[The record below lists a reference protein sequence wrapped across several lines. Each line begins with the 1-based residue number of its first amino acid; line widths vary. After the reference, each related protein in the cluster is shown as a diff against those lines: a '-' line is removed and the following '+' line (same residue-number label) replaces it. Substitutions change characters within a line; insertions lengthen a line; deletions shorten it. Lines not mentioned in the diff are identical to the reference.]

1 MEFTREQQDA
11 IDARGE
17 NLLVSAAAG
26 SGKTAVLTA
35 RVAKLVKE
43 GTGLEN
49 MLIITFTNA
58 AAAEM
63 KQRIGKEVPLSV
75 LEKYSICTF
84 DKFAIDV
91 YKSYYHVL
99 GLPPD
104 LKICDEY
111 KKNMLQTEALEEM
124 FEELFEAEDKAFLD
138 FLDHYGSARSND
150 AVQDMIRSFYTFLQS
165 MPDPQ
170 SWLDK
175 AKTSAFDPKELM
187 AQASQDAAQTLD
199 QVLELFKK
207 SWSLMS
213 GGAEGISPVP
223 RLAEKLMIDI
233 AELEAIQELFVQG
246 RTEDG
251 LGRLFSIN
259 YQTLKAAG
267 DEKDTYS
274 TFKKEF
280 TAAREKGKELVKKL
294 KEKFGGLSMQ
304 ALKDELALVQPYIKE
319 LCALTEDF
327 AQRYSAKKLA
337 AGLMEFSDAEH
348 YALDILADPDVC
360 SEFKAKFDYIFV
372 DEYQDSNYIQ
382 EELVKRISRGNNVFL
397 VGDIKQSIYK
407 FRLAEP
413 EIFLA
418 KYHRFRTDAE
428 PNSRVIDLNKNY
440 RSKPAVID
448 TINDIFRRLMTM
460 RTVGLVYD
468 DKAALAAGTPY
479 NGPCSYE
486 PRLCL
491 IAQKSEEED
500 EADEQIEAFKAE
512 ELEAINAAD
521 LIQEY
526 HGKMIAGK
534 DGERRLEYRDI
545 ALLLRS
551 AKSRGETYYKVLTDR
566 GIPVYLERGEG
577 YFDTPEIQVLLSL
590 LRVIDDPRQDVAL
603 ITVMH
608 FPSFGFS
615 AEELARIRVWGG
627 DRRQSYYDALRSFAL
642 GPVDAQD
649 GSSLARE
656 QLRAKAAAFL
666 EKLSGWRKKAGCV
679 PLSDLVWELMH
690 ESGIASFAQ
699 ALPGGQQRTANLRAM
714 ADQAETYES
723 ETAGGISGFVSYI
736 GMISESKRVD
746 TGQVKLLTEAD
757 DVVRIMTIHK
767 SKGLE
772 FPMVILAGMGI
783 GLGGGPDRSPF
794 KRHKDLGLSI
804 KLSDPVRGIK
814 ATPMSF
820 RIIDEKLKA
829 EEFAEDIRVLY
840 VALTRARDILVM
852 SAASKDP
859 RGVLSKRI
867 YSTVG
872 SAQCKNYLDMV
883 LPALPMSMV
892 KLISLESLTG
902 AEEKERPGDDI
913 RLGIENGFDIDE
925 NALPVGLDELK
936 NRLAFRFEP
945 AAEDLL
951 KRKYTVSEIAESR
964 RGKAATAMQ
973 APKAD
978 PEWEHPARPKTGHLT
993 GAEKGTAYHTVME
1006 HLPFTPEGKDPASIA
1021 AFIEDLRQNH
1031 ILTDAEAQAVEPERI
1046 SAFFASD
1053 LGRRAVAS
1061 GAVFKETPFVMKTD
1075 MDGRQVTVQGVID
1088 CFFKEADGYVLVDY
1102 KSNYVDKSDP
1112 EGSAEHLRANY
1123 LPQLELYKE
1132 ALEGI
1137 CGYKVKES
1145 YLYLFGLDGSVRL

>member
-58 AAAEM
+58 AATEM

-304 ALKDELALVQPYIKE
+304 ALKDELVLVQPYITE

-397 VGDIKQSIYK
+397 VGDIKQSIY
-407 FRLAEP
+407 
-413 EIFLA
+413 
-418 KYHRFRTDAE
+418 
-428 PNSRVIDLNKNY
+428 
-440 RSKPAVID
+440 
-448 TINDIFRRLMTM
+448 
-460 RTVGLVYD
+460 
-468 DKAALAAGTPY
+468 
-479 NGPCSYE
+479 
-486 PRLCL
+486 
-491 IAQKSEEED
+491 
-500 EADEQIEAFKAE
+500 
-512 ELEAINAAD
+512 
-521 LIQEY
+521 
-526 HGKMIAGK
+526 
-534 DGERRLEYRDI
+534 
-545 ALLLRS
+545 
-551 AKSRGETYYKVLTDR
+551 
-566 GIPVYLERGEG
+566 
-577 YFDTPEIQVLLSL
+577 
-590 LRVIDDPRQDVAL
+590 
-603 ITVMH
+603 
-608 FPSFGFS
+608 
-615 AEELARIRVWGG
+615 
-627 DRRQSYYDALRSFAL
+627 
-642 GPVDAQD
+642 
-649 GSSLARE
+649 
-656 QLRAKAAAFL
+656 
-666 EKLSGWRKKAGCV
+666 
-679 PLSDLVWELMH
+679 
-690 ESGIASFAQ
+690 
-699 ALPGGQQRTANLRAM
+699 
-714 ADQAETYES
+714 
-723 ETAGGISGFVSYI
+723 
-736 GMISESKRVD
+736 
-746 TGQVKLLTEAD
+746 
-757 DVVRIMTIHK
+757 
-767 SKGLE
+767 
-772 FPMVILAGMGI
+772 
-783 GLGGGPDRSPF
+783 
-794 KRHKDLGLSI
+794 
-804 KLSDPVRGIK
+804 
-814 ATPMSF
+814 
-820 RIIDEKLKA
+820 
-829 EEFAEDIRVLY
+829 
-840 VALTRARDILVM
+840 
-852 SAASKDP
+852 
-859 RGVLSKRI
+859 
-867 YSTVG
+867 
-872 SAQCKNYLDMV
+872 
-883 LPALPMSMV
+883 
-892 KLISLESLTG
+892 
-902 AEEKERPGDDI
+902 
-913 RLGIENGFDIDE
+913 
-925 NALPVGLDELK
+925 
-936 NRLAFRFEP
+936 
-945 AAEDLL
+945 
-951 KRKYTVSEIAESR
+951 
-964 RGKAATAMQ
+964 
-973 APKAD
+973 
-978 PEWEHPARPKTGHLT
+978 
-993 GAEKGTAYHTVME
+993 
-1006 HLPFTPEGKDPASIA
+1006 
-1021 AFIEDLRQNH
+1021 
-1031 ILTDAEAQAVEPERI
+1031 
-1046 SAFFASD
+1046 
-1053 LGRRAVAS
+1053 
-1061 GAVFKETPFVMKTD
+1061 
-1075 MDGRQVTVQGVID
+1075 
-1088 CFFKEADGYVLVDY
+1088 
-1102 KSNYVDKSDP
+1102 
-1112 EGSAEHLRANY
+1112 
-1123 LPQLELYKE
+1123 
-1132 ALEGI
+1132 
-1137 CGYKVKES
+1137 
-1145 YLYLFGLDGSVRL
+1145 